1 MGRREI
7 NSRLRISLAVLQRCE
22 MPGMGSPSTAA
33 RDQFHVTSS
42 QASDSE
48 KAPTELMTNMVDAV
62 LLMHAYLKQSTRGPP
77 SVEPEPCSDWI
88 VVPSASSV

>member
-62 LLMHAYLKQSTRGPP
+62 LLMHVLFETIDPRTPVGGAGTL
-77 SVEPEPCSDWI
+77 
-88 VVPSASSV
+88 

>member
-7 NSRLRISLAVLQRCE
+7 NSRVRRSLSVLQRCE
-22 MPGMGSPSTAA
+22 MLGMESPATAA
-33 RDQFHVTSS
+33 RDQFHVTSG

-62 LLMHAYLKQSTRGPP
+62 RCTP
-77 SVEPEPCSDWI
+77 I
-88 VVPSASSV
+88 